1 MLMNILK
8 IIICWL
14 LLTLPSSSKSFN
26 EFLINGNVRI
36 SDESI
41 KVFSEINVGDI
52 LNENSLNLV
61 LKNLYKT
68 GFFKDV
74 NIKLNDQK
82 IIIDVIENPI
92 IQSIFLKGLKAK
104 KNKKIVRDTLIL
116 KDRSPFNLNNVKIDE
131 ESIITAL
138 KKKGYFFSKVTSS
151 IENLNN
157 NKINL
162 TYLIELGD
170 KAKVSQ
176 ISFIGDKIFKD
187 SKLKNVII
195 SEEYKF
201 WKFIS
206 GKKFLNENL
215 INIDIR
221 LLNNFYRNKGYYNVK
236 IESSFANYLGNNEF
250 ELIFNIIPNQK
261 YYFNMMKL
269 HLPPEY
275 DEINF
280 AELTNL
286 FNELKGEPY
295 SLNSINKILREIDKV
310 TLKEQY
316 EFLSS
321 TVSEQID
328 KNLINFTFNIE
339 ESEKL
344 YVEKI
349 NIFGN
354 NVTREEVIRN
364 NLLVD
369 EGDAFN
375 KLLHK
380 KSINNIK
387 ALNFFSKVDSEVLA
401 GSTDKQKIINFSVSE
416 KPTGEITAGAG
427 VGTSGSTISF
437 GVIENNF
444 LGKGIEFGSNLT
456 ISEES
461 IKGLVSFENP
471 NFRGSDRSLNF
482 ILESTVTDRLVNFGY
497 KSSKT
502 GFSIGTGLEYYEDI
516 FLSAGIST
524 YIENLKTDSTA
535 TATVKKQKGSYF
547 DTYFNYTLDY
557 DERNQRYQTTDGF
570 RSRFTQNI
578 PVLSE
583 NYTLKNSYDYKV
595 YNEWLN
601 ESVTRVGFYVGAVNS
616 ATNKDVKLSDRLFIP
631 QNKLRGFES
640 GKVGPKDG
648 KDFIGGNYAASLNIS
663 STLPQILPES
673 QNTDFSIFFDAANVW
688 GVDYSS
694 TMSNS
699 SKIRSSIGVAV
710 DFFTAIGPLNF
721 SLSEAIT
728 KDTNDITE
736 SFRFNLGTTF

>member
-1 MLMNILK
+1 MLMNFLK
-8 IIICWL
+8 ISICWL
-14 LLTLPSSSKSFN
+14 LLTLPTLSKNFN

-36 SDESI
+36 SDASI
-41 KVFSEINVGDI
+41 KVFSEVNEGDF
-52 LNENSLNLV
+52 LDENSLNLI
-61 LKNLYKT
+61 LKNLYNT

-74 NIKLNDQK
+74 NIKLDNEK
-82 IIIDVIENPI
+82 LIIDVIENPI
-92 IQSIFLKGLKAK
+92 IQSIFIKGLKAK
-104 KNKKIVRDTLIL
+104 KHKKLVRETLIL
-116 KDRSPFNLNNVKIDE
+116 KDRSSFNINSVRIDE
-131 ESIITAL
+131 ESIVVAL
-138 KKKGYFFSKVTSS
+138 KKKGYFFTKVISS
-151 IENLNN
+151 IENLND

-162 TYLIELGD
+162 TYSIDLGD
-170 KAKVSQ
+170 KAKVSK

-187 SKLKNVII
+187 SKLKSVII
-195 SEEYKF
+195 SEEYRF

-206 GKKFLNENL
+206 GKKFLNERL
-215 INIDIR
+215 INIDTR

-236 IESSFANYLGNNEF
+236 IESSFANYLGNNKF
-250 ELIFNIIPNQK
+250 EIIHNITPNIK
-261 YYFNMMKL
+261 YYFNDMEL
-269 HLPPEY
+269 ILPTEY
-275 DEINF
+275 DESNF
-280 AELTNL
+280 VELKNL
-286 FNELKGEPY
+286 FIELKGEPY
-295 SLNSINKILREIDKV
+295 SLNSINKILKQIDKV
-310 TLKEQY
+310 TLQEQY

-321 TVSEQID
+321 TVTEKID
-328 KNLINFTFNIE
+328 NNLINFIFNIE

-354 NVTREEVIRN
+354 NITREEVIRN
-364 NLLVD
+364 NLSVD

-387 ALNFFSKVDSEVLA
+387 SLNFFSQVDSEILQ
-401 GSTDKQKIINFSVSE
+401 GSTQKQRILNISVDE

-427 VGTSGSTISF
+427 VGSSGSTISF
-437 GVIENNF
+437 GVTENNF
-444 LGKGIEFGSNLT
+444 LGRGIEFGSDFT

-461 IKGLVSFENP
+461 VKGLISVINP
-471 NFRGSDRSLNF
+471 NFQGSDRSVNF
-482 ILESTVTDRLVNFGY
+482 VLESTVTDRLVNYGY

-516 FLSAGIST
+516 YLNAGISA

-570 RSRFTQNI
+570 RSRFTQNVPI
-578 PVLSE
+578 ISE
-583 NYTLKNSYDYKV
+583 NYTLKNTYDYKV
-595 YNEWLN
+595 FNEWLN
-601 ESVTRVGFYVGAVNS
+601 ENVASIGFFIGTANS
-616 ATNKDVKLSDRLFIP
+616 ITDKDVKLSDRLFIP

-648 KDFIGGNYAASLNIS
+648 SDFIGGNYAASINIA

-694 TMSNS
+694 TIANS
-699 SKIRSSIGVAV
+699 SKIRSSVGIAV
-710 DFFTAIGPLNF
+710 DFFTPIGPLNF
-721 SLSEAIT
+721 SLSEVIT